1 MRPAVRCSHDSCW
14 LQAVSVG
21 SHSPAGDCHERYVRN
36 VACASDSE
44 VDCAYLRLMTSNEG
58 KEHTMKR
65 TAVIFGVAAVMGVFA
80 SAAAGSTGQAG
91 GVPVQ
96 TAKPGVVPQRILHT
110 RIEGGRTLYRLGNKG
125 AWME

>member
-1 MRPAVRCSHDSCW
+1 MRTQQAVRLYVKRD
-14 LQAVSVG
+14 V
-21 SHSPAGDCHERYVRN
+21 GDCNERYVRS

-44 VDCAYLRLMTSNEG
+44 VDCAYLRLMTSNEEKG
-58 KEHTMKR
+58 HAMKR
-65 TAVIFGVAAVMGVFA
+65 TAVILGVAAAMGVFA

-91 GVPVQ
+91 GVSVQ
-96 TAKPGVVPQRILHT
+96 TAKPGVVPQRILQT